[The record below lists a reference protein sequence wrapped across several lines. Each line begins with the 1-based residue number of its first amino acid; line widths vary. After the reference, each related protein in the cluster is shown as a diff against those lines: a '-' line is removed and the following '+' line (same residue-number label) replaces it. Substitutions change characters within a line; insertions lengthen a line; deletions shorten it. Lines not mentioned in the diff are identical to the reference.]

1 VARGS
6 NDTTAIPGFSGDGIE
21 ATKCG
26 MTSGQRKFVGGIGLV
41 VFSVVYYIFVIS
53 VALARLPD
61 LATGWHILFYFL
73 SVVIWFIPSAL
84 IIRWTSAAGP
94 S

>member
-1 VARGS
+1 M
-6 NDTTAIPGFSGDGIE
+6 NDAQANRSFSDERNE
-21 ATKCG
+21 ATHSV
-26 MTSGQRKFVGGIGLV
+26 MTLVQRKFIGGIGLV
-41 VFSVVYYIFVIS
+41 VFSVLYYSFVIT

-84 IIRWTSAAGP
+84 IVRWIGP
-94 S
+94 ARQH

>member
-1 VARGS
+1 MIRRPFPAFQVTGLRLHSAR
-6 NDTTAIPGFSGDGIE
+6 
-21 ATKCG
+21 
-26 MTSGQRKFVGGIGLV
+26 MTSAQRKFIGGIGLV

-53 VALARLPD
+53 IALARLPD
-61 LATGWHILFYFL
+61 LATGWHILFYFV

-84 IIRWTSAAGP
+84 IVRWTGTARP